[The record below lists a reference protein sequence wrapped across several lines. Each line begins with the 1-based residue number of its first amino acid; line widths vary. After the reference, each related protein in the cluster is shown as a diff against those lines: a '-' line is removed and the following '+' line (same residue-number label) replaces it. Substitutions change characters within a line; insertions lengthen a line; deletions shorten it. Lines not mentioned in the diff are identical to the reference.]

1 MGAAQYPACIQ
12 PFHRHD
18 RIIASGLDDDP
29 QPFVQRGQTLTNE
42 IAGFHIMPIHALTA
56 TLTSPMSGSPMN
68 TSPKMNN
75 ASLTS
80 IFP

>member
-12 PFHRHD
+12 PFHGYD
-18 RIIASGLDDDP
+18 RAGPVSRDDDP

-42 IAGFHIMPIHALTA
+42 ITDFHIMPIHALTA

-75 ASLTS
+75 ASLTY